1 MKQKT
6 FSALMLALIMA
17 SMQAMPMLAQTTT
30 ENRHDETDTIVSYE
44 KTRNRVEI
52 RRDDNDGTAC
62 SNIYCDIPETMPQ
75 FRGGK
80 KALMDWVK
88 ENMKYPDELAD
99 SCIQGRV
106 VVSFVINEDG
116 TVSDGKVVKSVHP
129 LLDAEALR
137 LVSIMPRWSPYKLNG
152 KARKNKYTMP
162 VKFETE

>member
-6 FSALMLALIMA
+6 FSALLLALIMA
-17 SMQAMPMLAQTTT
+17 SMQATPMLAQTTT

-52 RRDDNDGTAC
+52 RRDDNDGT
-62 SNIYCDIPETMPQ
+62 IWCDIPETQPS
-75 FRGGK
+75 FLGGT
-80 KALMDWVK
+80 KALMEWVK

-99 SCIQGRV
+99 SCVQGRV
-106 VVSFVINEDG
+106 VVSFIINEDG

-137 LVSIMPRWSPYKLNG
+137 LVSIMPRWIPYKLLG
-152 KARKNKYTMP
+152 KARKTRYFMP